1 MRDKIFKK
9 IEELQ
14 RRQPTLKKFFVFSL
28 SDLQDDPEGCL
39 EVIEDFLETNKDKI
53 EDFEFENWI
62 DEATF
67 SPVLMM
73 KVSLVPDM
81 SLHLTNNKCFDNL
94 LPSSIEADL
103 LREEIQDVLSRYQ
116 WEFNTEEVR
125 KLMIQDLSFRLG
137 TLDIED
143 RTSIKD
149 IDKGVNNIIIKK
161 DGKELTLS
169 EYLDL
174 ISEKK
179 RFED

>member
-28 SDLQDDPEGCL
+28 EDLQDDPEGCL
-39 EVIEDFLETNKDKI
+39 EVIEDFLETNKNKI

-81 SLHLTNNKCFDNL
+81 SLHLTNNKVFNQL
-94 LPSSIEADL
+94 VPSSIEANL
-103 LREEIQDVLSRYQ
+103 LRGEIQDVLSRYQ
-116 WEFNTEEVR
+116 WEFNTQEVR

-143 RTSIKD
+143 RTSIED
-149 IDKGVNNIIIKK
+149 IDKGVNSIIIKK

-179 RFED
+179 RFE

>member
-14 RRQPTLKKFFVFSL
+14 RREPTLKKFFVFSL
-28 SDLQDDPEGCL
+28 EDLQDDPEGCL

-73 KVSLVPDM
+73 KVSLVPNI
-81 SLHLTNNKCFDNL
+81 SLHLTNNKLFNML
-94 LPSSIEADL
+94 VPSSVESDL
-103 LREEIQDVLSRYQ
+103 LREEIQDVLARYQ
-116 WEFNTEEVR
+116 WEFNTDETR
-125 KLMIQDLSFRLG
+125 KSMINDLSFRLG

-143 RTSIKD
+143 RTTPDNVDQQIL
-149 IDKGVNNIIIKK
+149 NIIIKK
-161 DGKELTLS
+161 DGKDLTLS

-174 ISEKK
+174 ISGKK

>member
-14 RRQPTLKKFFVFSL
+14 RREPTLKKFFVFSL
-28 SDLQDDPEGCL
+28 EDLQDDQEGCL
-39 EVIEDFLETNKDKI
+39 EVIEDFLESNKDKI

-81 SLHLTNNKCFDNL
+81 SLHLTNNKIFNML
-94 LPSSIEADL
+94 VPSSVESHL
-103 LREEIQDVLSRYQ
+103 LREEIQGVLSRYQ
-116 WEFNTEEVR
+116 WEFNTEETR
-125 KLMIQDLSFRLG
+125 KSMINDLSFRLG

-143 RTSIKD
+143 RTTPD
-149 IDKGVNNIIIKK
+149 NIDQGILNIIIKK
-161 DGKELTLS
+161 DGKDLTIS

>member
-1 MRDKIFKK
+1 MRELIFKK

-28 SDLQDDPEGCL
+28 EDLQDDPEGCL
-39 EVIEDFLETNKDKI
+39 EVIEDFLEANKDKI

-81 SLHLTNNKCFDNL
+81 SLHLTNNKYFNHL
-94 LPSSIEADL
+94 LPSSIEANL
-103 LREEIQDVLSRYQ
+103 LREEIQEVLSRYQ

-125 KLMIQDLSFRLG
+125 KSMIQDLSFRLG

-143 RTSIKD
+143 RTSIED
-149 IDKGVNNIIIKK
+149 IDKGVNSIIIKK

-179 RFED
+179 RFE